1 MKSPAMQ
8 PAGSSP
14 VGNGNVGAV
23 LVVGAGIGG
32 MQAALDLAESG
43 FKVHLVE
50 KGPAIGG
57 VMAQLDKTFP
67 TNDCAMC
74 TLAPRL
80 VQLSRHKDVEILTLT
95 DVESV
100 AGHPGDFAVKLRRRP
115 RYVDEAKCTG
125 CGDCEKV
132 CPVERPDPF
141 NETLGLRKA
150 IYRLYPQAI
159 PASFAV
165 ERNERKSPCK
175 VTCPAGV
182 NVQGYVALIRRGKF
196 AEALQ
201 LILERNPLPMICGR
215 VCNHPCEAAC
225 LRGQIDE
232 PVAIDA
238 LKRYVAD
245 NYLDQV
251 PLPEVKE
258 RRCER
263 VAIIGS
269 GPGGLTAAYDLARL
283 GYPVTLF
290 EALPV
295 AGGMLR
301 VGIPAYRLPRSVLE
315 KEIGC
320 ILSLGVQLKTGVRLG
335 RDVNIEELKKQGY
348 NAILLATGAHES
360 RKLGIEGEDAEG
372 VIHGVDFLR
381 RVNLGEEVMLGE
393 SVAIIGGGNVALD
406 SARAA
411 LRLGKKVSI
420 LYRRTRDEMPA
431 NAWEI
436 EEAEEEGIEINYLCA
451 PTKVL
456 TSKGKISGLECVKMV
471 LGAPDATGRRSPVP
485 VPGSEHRL
493 QIDTLIP
500 AVSQSPSTSYA
511 SSSPGLGVTRWGALE
526 VDPATLAASLDGVF
540 ACGDVVSGPATVIEA
555 IAAGHEAAESIARY
569 LRGED
574 LRKERGGP
582 PPEKLSTP
590 RVRPPKLSRQRMR
603 TADPKERIRGF
614 EEVNLGF
621 TPEQALAEAARCLDC
636 AGCSECR
643 LCEAA
648 CNAKAIQHEQKEEN
662 LDLHVGAVV
671 IAPGFELCDHTL
683 RAEYGFG
690 QYPNVISSLQFER
703 VLSASGPYHG
713 HVQRPSDGKE
723 PKRIASIQCVGSREE
738 EAGYCSSVC
747 CTYAVKHALMA
758 KEHVPGLEYAIFFM
772 DLRAFGKGF
781 DAYYQRAQ
789 DQGVRFLRARPATV
803 DEVGDARNLR
813 IKYLNE
819 RGEFKEEE
827 FDLVVLSCGMRPS
840 SGAAEAAE
848 RLGLELEENGYCLTR
863 ALAPLE
869 TARPGVFVCG
879 PFSEPKDIPETV
891 MQASGAASR
900 AMGLLADARG
910 TLITPKQYP
919 PEKDVSAEEPR
930 IGVFICHCGRNI
942 GGVVNVPEVVEYA
955 RSLLNV
961 VHAEENLYTC
971 STDSQMKIRKAIE
984 EKQLNR
990 VVVASCTPRT
1000 HEPLFRDTLREAGL
1014 NPYLFEMA
1022 NIRDQCSWVHMHE
1035 PEKATWKSKA
1045 LVRMAVTKA
1054 RLNRPLGE
1062 RTLPLNHAALVIGG
1076 GVAGMTAA
1084 LALAAQGF
1092 QVHLVEGEADLGG
1105 HARHVRYLFDG
1116 EDPQGFL
1123 AEMTKRALAHP
1134 RIAVHLKSSVAAV
1147 EGFVGNFKTRLNRDG
1162 AAEEVEHGAV
1172 VVATGAEVQKP
1183 MAYLYGQNDRVMT
1196 QVEFEQKLA
1205 GGDVPADTVVMIQCV
1220 GSRDEEHPYCSR
1232 ICCSHAIRNALKLKE
1247 LRPQA
1252 NVFVLYRDIRA
1263 YGFAEKYYRLA
1274 REKGVRFIRY
1284 EPERKPSVSAVENG
1298 LRVEVWEPI
1307 LERTLAIHCDL
1318 LVLSAGIVPRAD
1330 GQEIAQMLKVPLN
1343 QDRFFLEA
1351 HLKLRPV
1358 DFATDGV
1365 FVCGLA
1371 HAPKRLDE
1379 TISQAAAAASRAAT
1393 LLSKDRLTPESAIS
1407 EVVDEN
1413 CDGCAYCI
1421 EPCPYHALALLE
1433 YMRNGQIKKTVETNE
1448 ALCKGCGVCQATCPK
1463 AGIYIKHYKL
1473 DQIAAVVEA
1482 ALQP

>member
-1 MKSPAMQ
+1 MEAAERPRVS
-8 PAGSSP
+8 
-14 VGNGNVGAV
+14 NGNVGAV
-23 LVVGAGIGG
+23 MVVGAGIGG

-50 KGPAIGG
+50 KGAAIGG

-95 DVESV
+95 DVEKIE
-100 AGHPGDFAVKLRRRP
+100 GRPGDFTVRLRRRP
-115 RYVDEAKCTG
+115 RYVDDAKCTG
-125 CGDCEKV
+125 CGECEKV
-132 CPVERPDPF
+132 CPVETPDPF

-165 ERNERKSPCK
+165 ERSERKSPCK
-175 VTCPAGV
+175 VTCPAKV
-182 NVQGYVALIRRGKF
+182 NVHGYVALIRRGKF

-201 LILERNPLPMICGR
+201 VILDRNPLPMICGR

-245 NYLDQV
+245 HYLDQA
-251 PLPEVKE
+251 PLPEAPK
-258 RRCER
+258 RHSER

-269 GPGGLTAAYDLARL
+269 GPGGLTAACDLARL

-301 VGIPAYRLPRSVLE
+301 VGIPGYRLPRDILE
-315 KEIGC
+315 KEINR
-320 ILSLGVQLKTGVRLG
+320 ILSLGVELVTGARLG
-335 RDVNIEELKKQGY
+335 RDLSIEDLKKQGY
-348 NAILLATGAHES
+348 KAILLATGAHES
-360 RKLGIEGEDAEG
+360 RKLGIPGEDVVG

-381 RVNLGEEVMLGE
+381 RVNLGEEVKLGE
-393 SVAIIGGGNVALD
+393 AVAVIGGGNVALD
-406 SARAA
+406 SARTA
-411 LRLGKKVSI
+411 LRLGRKVSI

-431 NAWEI
+431 NAWEVA
-436 EEAEEEGIEINYLCA
+436 EAEEEGVEFHYLCA
-451 PTKVL
+451 PTQVL
-456 TSKGKISGLECVKMV
+456 TGEGKITGLECVKMV
-471 LGAPDATGRRSPVP
+471 LGEPDKSGRRSPVP

-493 QIDTLIP
+493 RIDTLIP
-500 AVSQSPSTSYA
+500 AVSQAPSVSYA
-511 SSSPGLGVTRWGALE
+511 SGSPGLGLTRWGSLE
-526 VDPATLAASLDGVF
+526 VDPVTFRASLDGVF

-555 IAAGHEAAESIARY
+555 IAAGHEASESIARY
-569 LRGED
+569 LRGEN
-574 LRKERGGP
+574 LQEGRAGA
-582 PPEKLSTP
+582 PPEKLSAP
-590 RVRPPKLSRQRMR
+590 RIRVPKLSRQKMA
-603 TADPKERIRGF
+603 TADPKARIRSF

-621 TPEQALAEAARCLDC
+621 TREQALAEAARCLDC

-643 LCEAA
+643 LCETA
-648 CNAKAIQHEQKEEN
+648 CTAKAIHHEQKQEA

-671 IAPGFELCDHTL
+671 IAPGFELCDHRL

-690 QYPNVISSLQFER
+690 QYPNVLSSLQFER
-703 VLSASGPYHG
+703 VLSASGPYQG
-713 HVQRPSDGKE
+713 HVRRPSDGKE

-747 CTYAVKHALMA
+747 CMYAVKHALMA
-758 KEHVPGLEYAIFFM
+758 KEHLPGIEYTIFFM

-789 DQGVRFLRARPATV
+789 DEGVRFVRARPATV
-803 DEVGDARNLR
+803 EETGEERNLR

-819 RGEFKEEE
+819 QGEFKEEE
-827 FDLVVLSCGMRPS
+827 FDLVVLSCGMRPAA
-840 SGAAEAAE
+840 GAAEAAR
-848 RLGLELEENGYCLTR
+848 RLGVELEGNGYCLTR

-869 TARPGVFVCG
+869 TSRPGVFVCG
-879 PFSEPKDIPETV
+879 PFAEPKDIPETV
-891 MQASGAASR
+891 MQASGAAAR

-919 PEKDVSAEEPR
+919 SEKDVSGEEPR
-930 IGVFICHCGRNI
+930 IGVFVCHCGRNI
-942 GGVVNVPEVVEYA
+942 GGVVNVPEVAEYA
-955 RSLLNV
+955 RTLPNV
-961 VHAEENLYTC
+961 VHAEDNLYTC
-971 STDSQMKIRKAIE
+971 STDSQLKIRKAIE
-984 EKQLNR
+984 EHQLNR

-1000 HEPLFRDTLREAGL
+1000 HEPLFRDTLRETGL

-1022 NIRDQCSWVHMHE
+1022 NIRDQCSWVHMRE
-1035 PEKATWKSKA
+1035 PEKATRKSKA
-1045 LVRMAVTKA
+1045 LLRMAVTKA
-1054 RLNRPLGE
+1054 RLNQALAE

-1084 LALAAQGF
+1084 LALADQGF
-1092 QVHLVEGEADLGG
+1092 QTHLVEREAELGG

-1123 AEMTKRALAHP
+1123 GRMIRRTLAHP
-1134 RIAVHLKSSVAAV
+1134 RIAAHLGTSVAGV
-1147 EGFVGNFKTRLNRDG
+1147 EGFVGNFKTRLSKNG

-1172 VVATGAEVQKP
+1172 IVATGAEAQRP
-1183 MAYLYGQNDRVMT
+1183 TSYLYGQNDRVIT
-1196 QVEFEQKLA
+1196 QVQFEQKLSA
-1205 GGDVPADTVVMIQCV
+1205 GDVAADTVVMIQCAD
-1220 GSRDEEHPYCSR
+1220 SRDEQHPYCSR
-1232 ICCSHAIRNALKLKE
+1232 ICCGHAVRNALKLKD
-1247 LRPQA
+1247 LRPRA
-1252 NVFVLYRDIRA
+1252 NVFVLYRDVRT
-1263 YGFAEKYYRLA
+1263 YGFAEGYYRLA

-1284 EPERKPSVSAVENG
+1284 EPGRKPTVSAADSR
-1298 LRVEVWEPI
+1298 LRVEIREPI
-1307 LERTLAIHCDL
+1307 LERTLAIDCDL

-1343 QDRFFLEA
+1343 SDRFFLEA

-1358 DFATDGV
+1358 DFTTDGV

-1371 HAPKRLDE
+1371 HAPKNLDE
-1379 TISQAAAAASRAAT
+1379 TITQAAAAASRAAT

-1407 EVVDEN
+1407 EVLDES

-1421 EPCPYHALALLE
+1421 EPCPYHALTLLE

-1463 AGIYIKHYKL
+1463 AGISVKHYKL
-1473 DQIAAVVEA
+1473 EQIAAVVEA
-1482 ALQP
+1482 ALEP